1 MRIGP
6 DRLKKV
12 AGAILLSLGA
22 SAEEADL
29 IAESLVKAE
38 MRGIPTHGVN
48 FLPMLAERIEQGL
61 VTVPTP
67 VQTIYDEDAVV
78 HIDGGNGLGQVA
90 AAFAM
95 TKAIEK
101 ASRFGIGTAL
111 VRNTNHIGL
120 LAFYTMKAA
129 AHGMIGFCMS
139 NSAPSIAP
147 WGGRE
152 AFFGTNPF
160 SVAAPCEENRP
171 VVLDMSTSVV
181 ARGKIRRA
189 IRQQESIPPGWAL
202 DGVGA
207 PTTDP
212 DEAMSGTLLPI
223 GGPKGYGIAFF
234 IDLISGLL
242 SGSKFSRDV
251 STFHKPI
258 GPTGVGVATIAIDIR
273 RFMPMDTFTTLIR
286 AHAAAIRGSEKM
298 TEGGRIYLSGEIE
311 AEREAQALK
320 DGIELDPPVQ
330 AALEKLIESKGLDV
344 SLDCE
349 GVAHGKDGSGTH

>member
-1 MRIGP
+1 MRIVP

-12 AGAILLSLGA
+12 ASAILLSLGA
-22 SAEEADL
+22 SSEEADL

-48 FLPMLAERIEQGL
+48 FLPMLAERIGQGL

-67 VQTIYDEDAVV
+67 LQTINDEDAVA

-90 AAFAM
+90 ADFAM
-95 TKAIEK
+95 AKAIEK
-101 ASRFGIGTAL
+101 ASRFGIGAAL

-129 AHGMIGFCMS
+129 ANGMVGFCMS

-160 SVAAPCEENRP
+160 SVAAPCGDGQP

-189 IRQQESIPPGWAL
+189 IRLKEDIPPGWAL
-202 DGVGA
+202 DGAGA

-212 DEAMSGTLLPI
+212 EEAMNGTLLPI
-223 GGPKGYGIAFF
+223 GGPKGYGMAFF

-258 GPTGVGVATIAIDIR
+258 RPTGVGVTTVAIDIR
-273 RFMPMDTFTTLIR
+273 RFMPIEVFAELVRD
-286 AHAAAIRGSEKM
+286 HVAAIRDSEKVDDA
-298 TEGGRIYLSGEIE
+298 GRIYLPGQIE
-311 AEREAQALK
+311 AEREALASV
-320 DGIELDPPVQ
+320 DGIELDLPVQ

-344 SLDCE
+344 RLNSDE
-349 GVAHGKDGSGTH
+349 VSQAHSKE

>member
-1 MRIGP
+1 MRIVP

-12 AGAILLSLGA
+12 ARAILLSLGA
-22 SAEEADL
+22 TAEEADL

-61 VTVPTP
+61 VTVPTL
-67 VQTIYDEDAVV
+67 VQTIYDEDAVA

-90 AAFAM
+90 TDFAM
-95 TKAIEK
+95 AKAIEK

-129 AHGMIGFCMS
+129 ANGMIGFCMS

-160 SVAAPCEENRP
+160 SVAAPCEDDQP

-189 IRQQESIPPGWAL
+189 IRLEENIPPDWAL
-202 DGVGA
+202 DDTGA
-207 PTTDP
+207 PTTDA
-212 DEAMSGTLLPI
+212 EAALNGTMLPI

-234 IDLISGLL
+234 VDLISGLL
-242 SGSKFSRDV
+242 SGSKFSRQY
-251 STFHKPI
+251 
-258 GPTGVGVATIAIDIR
+258 
-273 RFMPMDTFTTLIR
+273 
-286 AHAAAIRGSEKM
+286 AA
-298 TEGGRIYLSGEIE
+298 
-311 AEREAQALK
+311 
-320 DGIELDPPVQ
+320 
-330 AALEKLIESKGLDV
+330 
-344 SLDCE
+344 
-349 GVAHGKDGSGTH
+349 

>member
-1 MRIGP
+1 VKIVP

-12 AGAILLSLGA
+12 ARAILLSLGA
-22 SAEEADL
+22 TAGEADL

-48 FLPMLAERIEQGL
+48 FLPMLADRIEQGL
-61 VTVPTP
+61 VTVPTL
-67 VQTIYDEDAVV
+67 VQTIYEEDAVA

-90 AAFAM
+90 TDFAM
-95 TKAIEK
+95 AKAIEK

-129 AHGMIGFCMS
+129 ANGMIGFCMS

-160 SVAAPCEENRP
+160 SVAAPCEDNQP

-189 IRQQESIPPGWAL
+189 IRLEESIPADWAL
-202 DGVGA
+202 DGAGA
-207 PTTDP
+207 PTTDA
-212 DEAMSGTLLPI
+212 EAALNGTMLPI

-234 IDLISGLL
+234 VDLISGLL

-258 GPTGVGVATIAIDIR
+258 RPTGVGVATIAIDIR
-273 RFMPMDTFTTLIR
+273 RFMPIEVFTELIR
-286 AHAAAIRGSEKM
+286 NHAAAIRDSEKVGDV
-298 TEGGRIYLSGEIE
+298 ERIYLPGQIE
-311 AEREAQALK
+311 AEHEALASV

-330 AALEKLIESKGLDV
+330 AALEKLIESRGLDV
-344 SLDCE
+344 RLNGD
-349 GVAHGKDGSGTH
+349 